1 MKIYP
6 FVLGTVLMAGCYRVP
21 QSPQEPVG
29 AAPVAAP
36 VPAPVPAPVAAT
48 PPPPAGPPVVVSAPI
63 VEEELPPPP
72 PKAKPK
78 KKLQKKKKPA
88 PAAEAPAAAC
98 DIDTIKKVRE
108 EGRQEGLKEAKDAMA
123 KDAAVDASAKK

>member
-1 MKIYP
+1 VKIYP

-29 AAPVAAP
+29 A
-36 VPAPVPAPVAAT
+36 APVAAT